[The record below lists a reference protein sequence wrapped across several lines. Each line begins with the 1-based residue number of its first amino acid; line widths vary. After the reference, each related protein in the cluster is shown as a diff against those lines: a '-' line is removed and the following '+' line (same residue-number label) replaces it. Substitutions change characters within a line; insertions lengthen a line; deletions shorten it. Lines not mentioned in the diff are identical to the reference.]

1 MHNQEKVG
9 TIKSLC
15 NEIISDSI
23 QYSDQDMKSY
33 FDYDTVI
40 TLLTKSKEV
49 IKQSARCPR
58 PEHLPE
64 ELIWSEKYYNENE
77 EMNPYVYD
85 GSMPAEEFV
94 KLQEKLM
101 LEDEELE
108 R

>member
-1 MHNQEKVG
+1 MHNQEKVDI
-9 TIKSLC
+9 IKGLC

-64 ELIWSEKYYNENE
+64 DLIWSEKYYNENDE
-77 EMNPYVYD
+77 VNPYVYD
-85 GSMPAEEFV
+85 GSMSAEEFE
-94 KLQEKLM
+94 KLQEKLF
-101 LEDEELE
+101 EDEELE